1 MKAFFLTF
9 LFATSWST
17 TAAELE
23 IEVEVEV
30 PKIFA
35 DGEVA
40 EAADFNANFDY
51 LEGKITALNEGAPW
65 ISGTPDGSKLI
76 EVDCSSD
83 PAALVEAYQDNVGI
97 RQLVLAAKGD
107 CYGALDLIPYTNEND
122 EPTVGFIQTKSQ
134 SVTIFPQDFSIL
146 KIIPRPITAG
156 DDNYLVAR
164 LVSSF
169 GSMISVSNLSIQLGE
184 DDSWGLL
191 FSRSSNGS
199 VSDVEIIGAAETSQS
214 QVGIRV
220 QNGANTY
227 LVNSSIKNVDDGLVV
242 MNGATVNL
250 SGEIV
255 IEAASRGIWGFI
267 EASVQA
273 LLSGNSSITAPDAVA
288 LTLGSTSWLNGGATI
303 NGNISVGDSSFVI
316 QSNVVVS
323 ENTSINLYNSSFNA
337 WGMDAEIAGLTLD
350 MFSCGGP
357 SNVGVAGLEFTPE
370 TGNGCLDSAGWSSVI
385 SQKTGNS
392 KLVSPIRQKSY
403 GAGAVAP
410 EAGIS
415 PAGVPGLNTF
425 TELPY

>member
-1 MKAFFLTF
+1 MKAFFVIF
-9 LFATSWST
+9 LFAASWGT

-23 IEVEVEV
+23 NEVEV
-30 PKIFA
+30 PKIFE

-51 LEGKITALNEGAPW
+51 LEDKITALNEGAPW
-65 ISGTPDGSKLI
+65 ISGTPDGSKFV

-83 PAALVEAYQDNVGI
+83 PAALVQAYQDNVGI

-107 CYGALDLIPYTNEND
+107 CYGALDLIPFTNED
-122 EPTVGFIQTKSQ
+122 GEPAVGFIQTKSQ
-134 SVTIFPQDFSIL
+134 SVTIFPQDFSVL
-146 KIIPRPITAG
+146 KIIPRPITSG

-169 GSMISVSNLSIQLGE
+169 GSMISVSNLTVQLGA

-199 VSDVEIIGAAETSQS
+199 VSDVEIIGAAETNQS

-227 LVNSSIKNVDDGLVV
+227 LVNSSIKGVSDGLIV

-255 IEAASRGIWGFI
+255 IEATTRGIWGFI
-267 EASVQA
+267 EASIQA
-273 LLSGNSSITAPDAVA
+273 LLSGNSSITSPEAVA
-288 LTLGSTSWLNGGATI
+288 LTLGSTGWFSGGATI
-303 NGNISVGDSSFVI
+303 NGNIGVGDSSFVL
-316 QSNVVVS
+316 QGNVVVS
-323 ENTSINLYNSSFNA
+323 ENTSINLYNSGFYL
-337 WGMDAEIAGLTLD
+337 WGADAEVAGLTVD

-357 SNVGVAGLEFTPE
+357 SNVGVSGLEFTNQN
-370 TGNGCLDSAGWSSVI
+370 GNGCLDGAGWGSVKAQQTGSS
-385 SQKTGNS
+385 KMG
-392 KLVSPIRQKSY
+392 SPIRQKTYVPSSI
-403 GAGAVAP
+403 AP
-410 EAGIS
+410 GEGIS
-415 PAGVPGLNTF
+415 SAGVPGLNTF
-425 TELPY
+425 NELPY